1 MKTPEVLRRISFI
14 GISLTG
20 RDSLKVRN
28 PAMQISTEGV
38 VLRARDVD
46 EADRVLTI
54 LTKERGVVSAF
65 ANGSKRI
72 KSKLMASTQTF
83 AYSRFQLFKGKDH
96 YTVDSAEPI
105 TVFYGIRNDVDCLAH
120 AGYLCELAQSLAP
133 EEDEAEGFL
142 RLLLNC
148 LHFLDKGLRDPSL
161 IKALFELRALTMAG
175 YMPNLVG
182 CDVCGCFEADTMY
195 FYINSA
201 KLVCVPCAKQPFSEQ
216 VIEIPFAVLTAM
228 RYIVY
233 SEFDKLFAFSL
244 TQPSLGLLARVVET
258 YTLCRI
264 GHSFKTL
271 EFLKSLP
278 PKV

>member
-1 MKTPEVLRRISFI
+1 
-14 GISLTG
+14 
-20 RDSLKVRN
+20 
-28 PAMQISTEGV
+28 MQISTEGV

-65 ANGSKRI
+65 ANGSKRM

-83 AYSRFQLFKGKDH
+83 AYSRFQLYKGKDH

-105 TVFYGIRNDVDCLAH
+105 TVFYGIRNDVDRLAL
-120 AGYLCELAQSLAP
+120 AGYLCELAQCLAP

-148 LHFLDKGLRDPSL
+148 LHFLDKGSREP
-161 IKALFELRALTMAG
+161 IMVKALFELRALSMAG

-182 CDVCGCFEADTMY
+182 CDVCGCFESEKMF

-201 KLVCVPCAKQPFSEQ
+201 KLVCLPCAKPPFSEQ
-216 VIEIPFAVLTAM
+216 VIELTISVLSAM
-228 RYIVY
+228 RYIIY
-233 SEFDKLFAFSL
+233 SEFDKLFAFTL
-244 TQPSLGLLARVVET
+244 TQPSLGLLARVIET

-271 EFLKSLP
+271 EFIKSLP
-278 PKV
+278 PKGY